1 LGQDYTDES
10 EDSSDDEKIEIEN
23 QYYSSKGLKEEDPR
37 AALEGF
43 QGVLNLEKKKDK
55 KEEWGFKALKQM
67 LKLLF
72 KMVRSKRHGS
82 AMHRLIVYIY
92 KFKNLYCTNKCCY

>member
-1 LGQDYTDES
+1 MPENFLRAVLFSQDYTDES
-10 EDSSDDEKIEIEN
+10 GESTDDEKIEIEN

-37 AALEGF
+37 AALLGF
-43 QGVLNLEKKKDK
+43 QGVLELEEKKMK

-72 KMVRSKRHGS
+72 KMVCQGWASICEGVEGVGNF
-82 AMHRLIVYIY
+82 M
-92 KFKNLYCTNKCCY
+92 